1 MQCATHTCTHTHTG
15 LHTHTTH
22 TGVHTCTHT
31 THTGAH
37 TCTHTTHHTYTPH
50 TQVHTHHTHRCTHM
64 YTHHTHTAHTH
75 GCTHIYTPHT
85 GLHTHHTH
93 RCTHVYTHHTHV
105 YTHTTHTPHTHMG
118 AHTFTHTTQTHHTHT
133 RTHTHT
139 HTHTHT
145 GVHTACA
152 PCADPAQKKGR
163 PIRKNRYGSMDA
175 LSTFSEGVDQ
185 SRLLSQSI
193 SVVPT
198 PNQPNHRR
206 SKTATIPSGWK
217 NMSTSPFT
225 HSNGS
230 SVLVTSQEAVCQTCG
245 IPHDILV
252 IPLQGRTE
260 PVFEE
265 FTVLSERQ
273 VGGFL

>member
-1 MQCATHTCTHTHTG
+1 MPHTHVHTHTQGCTHTPHTHRCTHMYTH
-15 LHTHTTH
+15 HTYTGAHTTH
-22 TGVHTCTHT
+22 HTYTPHRVAHTHH

-37 TCTHTTHHTYTPH
+37 TCTHTTHTQVHTPHTTHTHHTGLHTHTTH
-50 TQVHTHHTHRCTHM
+50 TQVHTHVH
-64 YTHHTHTAHTH
+64 
-75 GCTHIYTPHT
+75 TPHT
-85 GLHTHHTH
+85 
-93 RCTHVYTHHTHV
+93 RVHTHV
-105 YTHTTHTPHTHMG
+105 HTPHTH
-118 AHTFTHTTQTHHTHT
+118 
-133 RTHTHT
+133 RTHTWVHTHLHTPHKHTTHTHAHT

-206 SKTATIPSGWK
+206 NKTATIPSGWK

>member
-1 MQCATHTCTHTHTG
+1 MPHTHVHTHTQGCTHTPHIHRCTHHTP
-15 LHTHTTH
+15 HIHTTQ
-22 TGVHTCTHT
+22 GCTHH

-37 TCTHTTHHTYTPH
+37 TCTHTTHT
-50 TQVHTHHTHRCTHM
+50 
-64 YTHHTHTAHTH
+64 
-75 GCTHIYTPHT
+75 
-85 GLHTHHTH
+85 L
-93 RCTHVYTHHTHV
+93 
-105 YTHTTHTPHTHMG
+105 HTHMG
-118 AHTFTHTTQTHHTHT
+118 AHTFTHTTQTHHT